1 MAYFCWTSSGS
12 GWVFHSTASSLHCRR
27 SSAVSVLKTVAKAA
41 WYLPISF
48 SPPSESFYVLWT
60 HGQNNDV
67 CTWFLWSITSWMLDS
82 LKYHVS
88 LWPACCPLNMQ
99 THSFQAMFRHTI
111 DSSSYHA
118 TIHRKHF
125 HTFSKSLGKVTLPL
139 RALSTMSA
147 ATWAMNF
154 ERPLSILQSLVC
166 RYPSQESTKMC
177 LKESWT
183 QHV

>member
-12 GWVFHSTASSLHCRR
+12 GWVFHSMASSSHRCR
-27 SSAVSVLKTVAKAA
+27 SSAVSVLKTVAKAV
-41 WYLPISF
+41 WYPFLHCQKA
-48 SPPSESFYVLWT
+48 FYVLRT
-60 HGQNNDV
+60 HGWNNDV
-67 CTWFLWSITSWMLDS
+67 HTRFLWSITLWMSDC

-88 LWPACCPLNMQ
+88 LWLACCPSNMQ
-99 THSFQAMFRHTI
+99 MHSFQAMFGHTI
-111 DSSSYHA
+111 DSGSYHA

-139 RALSTMSA
+139 RALSAMSA

-154 ERPLSILQSLVC
+154 KRPLSIPWSLVC
-166 RYPSQESTKMC
+166 RYPSQESSKMC

-183 QHV
+183 QRV